1 MQGRRERRGA
11 DRPKQNMYL
20 VKKEKIKKKLP
31 VFNASCSAGWMQE
44 ARALHWPECV
54 SCRLGGRV
62 DKRVGGRVGGWVG
75 GREGRALLGN
85 AEGTWA
91 PGGSEWMTKFG
102 LKGHANIHLLPAI
115 KRVTQ

>member
-20 VKKEKIKKKLP
+20 VKIEKIKKKLP
-31 VFNASCSAGWMQE
+31 AFNASCSAGWMQE

-75 GREGRALLGN
+75 GREGGRAELCW
-85 AEGTWA
+85 ETQRE
-91 PGGSEWMTKFG
+91 PGLQGEVSG
-102 LKGHANIHLLPAI
+102 
-115 KRVTQ
+115 

>member
-1 MQGRRERRGA
+1 MQIERE
-11 DRPKQNMYL
+11 
-20 VKKEKIKKKLP
+20 
-31 VFNASCSAGWMQE
+31 
-44 ARALHWPECV
+44 
-54 SCRLGGRV
+54 GG
-62 DKRVGGRVGGWVG
+62 RVGGRVRGWEDGREG

>member
-31 VFNASCSAGWMQE
+31 VFNASCSAAWMQE

-62 DKRVGGRVGGWVG
+62 DEWVRGWEAGWEAGWVG
-75 GREGRALLGN
+75 GREGGPSSAGKRRGNLGSR
-85 AEGTWA
+85 G
-91 PGGSEWMTKFG
+91 K
-102 LKGHANIHLLPAI
+102 
-115 KRVTQ
+115 